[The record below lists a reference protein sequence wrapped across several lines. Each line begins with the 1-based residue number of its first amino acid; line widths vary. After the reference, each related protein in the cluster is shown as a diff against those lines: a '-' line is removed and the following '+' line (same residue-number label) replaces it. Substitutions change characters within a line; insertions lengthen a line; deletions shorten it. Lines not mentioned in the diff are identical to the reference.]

1 MFYKYFTKEERQYII
16 DCWELY
22 KIKGEDGIDTN
33 YRNRIDRFNLKFYR
47 NELKQKFPN
56 IDSYIGVINNNYSIY
71 YPELST
77 KINKFLSELNY
88 KDYRLRIAK
97 ECLGFDMRLFEGF
110 SMDVIDLIDYKFKS
124 NQINTLEDAY
134 NCYKEYNNFLGKKDT
149 LEDYMKSVDTKLKEI
164 GDDLIFDK
172 KYIRNLIRKKIL
184 NYLMK
189 GLKGIV
195 LLALLIL
202 FIYLFEFGFYKVLF
216 FIGAIGACLKIL
228 F

>member
-16 DCWELY
+16 DCWELF
-22 KIKGEDGIDTN
+22 KNEGKDGIDTN

-77 KINKFLSELNY
+77 KINKFFCELNY
-88 KDYRLRIAK
+88 KDDRLRIAK
-97 ECLGFDMRLFEGF
+97 ECFGFDMGLFEGF

-195 LLALLIL
+195 LLALLTL
-202 FIYLFEFGFYKVLF
+202 FIYLFESGFYKVLF